1 MSRTPQRISVVNVGI
16 TTISRDNRNY
26 RSSVIGADAL
36 VRQTASRRG
45 QVGDARTYKIT
56 FINQTERNIVSS
68 FGGVS
73 REISRERTRNNRTRI
88 IIKNAVGRRNDR
100 FPFREIPTVTTFP
113 RNDKLYRRMRR
124 LIMFIR
130 FKPKRTPVPP
140 CHCEERNARR
150 GNLPEGKTDEPYTTT
165 PILARGGSPPWQSP
179 GREMSLTDTR
189 QPARPR
195 WLTAE
200 KSPATETITIVHD
213 YPKYPPAVAHRRE
226 IPCVRNGTQHTRASP
241 LARRGSLLTHARA
254 RKYLSKRGLIA
265 LLSAQNC
272 DIIRRN
278 RLTVDNFCV
287 SERI

>member
-1 MSRTPQRISVVNVGI
+1 MPPRR
-16 TTISRDNRNY
+16 
-26 RSSVIGADAL
+26 
-36 VRQTASRRG
+36 AS
-45 QVGDARTYKIT
+45 A
-56 FINQTERNIVSS
+56 
-68 FGGVS
+68 
-73 REISRERTRNNRTRI
+73 
-88 IIKNAVGRRNDR
+88 
-100 FPFREIPTVTTFP
+100 IPTVTSFP
-113 RNDKLYRRMRR
+113 RNDKLCRRMRR
-124 LIMFIR
+124 LITFIR

-150 GNLPEGKTDEPYTTT
+150 GNLPEGKTDEPYTTISNT
-165 PILARGGSPPWQSP
+165 RPQRLA
-179 GREMSLTDTR
+179 
-189 QPARPR
+189 
-195 WLTAE
+195 AE
-200 KSPATETITIVHD
+200 KSSAIEPERNVFAPARS
-213 YPKYPPAVAHRRE
+213 PAVARRRE